1 MASRV
6 LDRFIGLPRHVRLL
20 WLIAA
25 AVLILIGNRTLVS

>member
-6 LDRFIGLPRHVRLL
+6 LHRFIGLPRLVRVL

-25 AVLILIGNRTLVS
+25 AVLILIANRTLAS